1 MNWSSKMQSN
11 HSARWFHW
19 KDSES
24 NAKVRDEGCA
34 EKDESG
40 PTHWD
45 ARQRN
50 PSVKLT
56 MKLRWKRIHSLM
68 SNEKQ
73 KEEEKRKKE
82 EEWRE
87 NETKKWRQN
96 EDHDGLS
103 VRFKSHHFLSC
114 ALVFDFDKQ
123 MILTAIAESILFLQD
138 VFAQLHSTFD
148 PVSPLRCVLFI
159 DCCSQSTVVLQ
170 RLFGGIRWYHQNH
183 FFSYVSV
190 LFLWFQ
196 K

>member
-73 KEEEKRKKE
+73 KEEEKKKKRSE
-82 EEWRE
+82 ERMKQR
-87 NETKKWRQN
+87 NEDKMRITTAFQWDSSRIIFLVVLWCLISTNKWSWRQSPN
-96 EDHDGLS
+96 PFCS
-103 VRFKSHHFLSC
+103 FRTFLHNFIQPSTQW
-114 ALVFDFDKQ
+114 AHW
-123 MILTAIAESILFLQD
+123 D
-138 VFAQLHSTFD
+138 V
-148 PVSPLRCVLFI
+148 
-159 DCCSQSTVVLQ
+159 
-170 RLFGGIRWYHQNH
+170 
-183 FFSYVSV
+183 SYS
-190 LFLWFQ
+190 
-196 K
+196 